1 MKKILYKKILYIISV
16 SLISIV
22 FFSCT
27 SVTEEKN
34 DPSSEISNSK
44 KISKWEYR
52 GYLIED
58 SELNVFLFL
67 IEGNISNIKVVL
79 NDDIKPLEAITE
91 SEKLYKFK
99 FNNLRNGLNS
109 LRISDDNK
117 IFSATIKNQP
127 FDGQIIDTNTSF
139 TIQVNQEVK
148 IKKSGMIIR
157 LISLTRDSRCE
168 DPLDKFSCMHDP
180 KTYLNFQMSAPKYTP
195 ESMTIQKP
203 QTEIAGGVFH
213 DFPFSIEEIEPSPQK
228 NKVIGQ
234 SKYKVTMKVH

>member
-1 MKKILYKKILYIISV
+1 MKTQMKKILYVISV

-22 FFSCT
+22 FFSCA
-27 SVTEEKN
+27 SATEEKN
-34 DPSSEISNSK
+34 DSSSGISNSK
-44 KISKWEYR
+44 DFSKWEYR

-79 NDDIKPLEAITE
+79 NDDIKPLEAIKE
-91 SEKLYKFK
+91 SEKLYKFR
-99 FNNLRNGLNS
+99 FNNLKNGLNS
-109 LRISDDNK
+109 IRISDDNMA
-117 IFSATIKNQP
+117 FSATIKNQP

-148 IKKSGMIIR
+148 IKKSGMTIR
-157 LISLTRDSRCE
+157 LISLSRDSRCE

-180 KTYLNFQMSAPKYTP
+180 KTYITFQMSAPKYTP

>member
-1 MKKILYKKILYIISV
+1 MKTPMKKILYIISV

-27 SVTEEKN
+27 SLTEEKN
-34 DPSSEISNSK
+34 DSSSKILNSK
-44 KISKWEYR
+44 DFSKWEYR

-58 SELNVFLFL
+58 SELNVFVFL
-67 IEGNISNIKVVL
+67 LEGNISNIKVIL
-79 NDDIKPLEAITE
+79 NDNIKPFEYINE

-99 FNNLRNGLNS
+99 FNNLKEGLNS
-109 LRISDDNK
+109 IRISDDNRS
-117 IFSATIKNQP
+117 FSATIKNQP
-127 FDGQIIDTNTSF
+127 FDGQIVDTNTAF

-148 IKKSGMIIR
+148 LKESGMIIR
-157 LISLTRDSRCE
+157 LISLSRDSRCE
-168 DPLDKFSCMHDP
+168 DPLDKFDCMHDP
-180 KTYLNFQMSAPKYTP
+180 KTYITFQMSAPKYTP

-228 NKVIGQ
+228 NKVIEQ
-234 SKYKVTMKVH
+234 SKYKVTMKIH

>member
-1 MKKILYKKILYIISV
+1 MKKNINKKIINIISV

-22 FFSCT
+22 FLSCT
-27 SVTEEKN
+27 SIIEEKN
-34 DPSSEISNSK
+34 DPSLKNSK
-44 KISKWEYR
+44 DFSKWEYR

-79 NDDIKPLEAITE
+79 NNNIKPYESITE

-99 FNNLRNGLNS
+99 FNNLKNGINS
-109 LRISDDNK
+109 IRISDNNR

-148 IKKSGMIIR
+148 IKNYGMIIR
-157 LISLTRDSRCE
+157 LISLSRDSRCE
-168 DPLDKFSCMHDP
+168 DPSDKFSCMHDP
-180 KTYLNFQMSAPKYTP
+180 KIYITFQMSAPKYLP
-195 ESMTIQKP
+195 ESITIQKP

-213 DFPFSIEEIEPSPQK
+213 DFPFSIEKIEPSPQK
-228 NKVIGQ
+228 NKVIEQ